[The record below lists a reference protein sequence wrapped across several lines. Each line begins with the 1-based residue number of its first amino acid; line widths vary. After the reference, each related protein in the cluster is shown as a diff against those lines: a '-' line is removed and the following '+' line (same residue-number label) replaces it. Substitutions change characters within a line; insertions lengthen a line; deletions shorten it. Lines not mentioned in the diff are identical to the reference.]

1 MSSNVCLPL
10 VRASPSLQW
19 FGPMYTRAVQLLLW
33 RTDLN
38 AVFSLQLHSLNTDM
52 VASLSRQQR
61 LIIVI
66 LENELLNKI
75 HSALSYSIGTN
86 RLIKSNPANSSGLI
100 KSIYF
105 R

>member
-10 VRASPSLQW
+10 ARASPSLQW

-38 AVFSLQLHSLNTDM
+38 AVLLHSLNPDM

-66 LENELLNKI
+66 LENELLDKI

-86 RLIKSNPANSSGLI
+86 RLIKSNPANSSGLM
-100 KSIYF
+100 KSIFF